1 MVSQEENCTCSKD
14 NMIAVIKN
22 LAADD
27 LIIEESEVGTRV
39 RISNSIFVDDLLK
52 VVETITEYEAQDDS
66 ENIFLDLKEL
76 NTEKLAE
83 VFRLVLPKDD
93 LKDPLLILNIINLIK
108 VYNSLDDT
116 FFQNPDIYFNSI
128 EDLLDLKLEISSE
141 LAEFTKKVGIYFI
154 SLFKSYN
161 KFHYAPNDKHCKL
174 PTLFKTIFLSTDLL
188 TLSGVF
194 SDAEHFDTSEC
205 MMIDDAMI
213 YLTSL
218 LMKGS
223 MSFEMIEMFLR
234 DKEGQK

>member
-1 MVSQEENCTCSKD
+1 MESLEEKINCSKD
-14 NMIAVIKN
+14 NMLTAIKNIAV
-22 LAADD
+22 DD
-27 LIIEESEVGTRV
+27 LVIEETDDGTR
-39 RISNSIFVDDLLK
+39 IHITNGIFVDDLLK
-52 VVETITEYEAQDDS
+52 VIETIVEYESQEDC
-66 ENIFLDLKEL
+66 ENVLLDLKEL
-76 NTEKLAE
+76 STEKLAE
-83 VFRLVLPKDD
+83 VFKFVLPNEN

-128 EDLLDLKLEISSE
+128 EELLDLKLEISSE
-141 LAEFTKKVGIYFI
+141 LAEFSKKVGVYFI

-161 KFHYAPNDKHCKL
+161 KFHYAPTDKHYKL
-174 PTLFKTIFLSTDLL
+174 PPLYKTIFLSTDLL

-194 SDAEHFDTSEC
+194 ADAGHFNTSEC
-205 MMIDDAMI
+205 IIIEDAII

-234 DKEGQK
+234 DMEVKE